1 MSEIDLSRLP
11 PPDVVE
17 RLSYQDILAAMV
29 ADLRGRDIEFTAF
42 VESDPV
48 FKMLEVAAYREF
60 LLRGRVNDAVRSVLL
75 ATAQGPD
82 LQQLGALLG
91 VERLD
96 GESDDALRRRMQ
108 LAPASYSS
116 AGPEGAYRF
125 VARSADPRVKDVGLQ
140 SPAPINVLVTVLGG
154 DHPDGAA
161 DAALVAIVEAALSG
175 EEVRPM
181 TDVVTVRGAEILP
194 YLVTAKLTVSPGPDR
209 EVVRQASE
217 DALRAYCLSVHA
229 VGATVR
235 RSALFAAAHVA
246 GVIGVTLAAPAADVV
261 ATAAQAPWCTADSRA
276 PYGAPDTHPLDGIT
290 VTVA

>member
-1 MSEIDLSRLP
+1 MSEIDLSQLP

-17 RLSYQDILAAMV
+17 RLSYRDILAAMV

-48 FKMLEVAAYREF
+48 FKVLEVAAYREY

-75 ATAQGPD
+75 ASAGGND
-82 LQQLGALLG
+82 LDQVAALLG
-91 VERLD
+91 VGRLD
-96 GESDDALRRRMQ
+96 GEGDEPLRRRAQ
-108 LAPASYSS
+108 LAPDSYAA

-125 VARSADPRVKDVGLQ
+125 FALAADPRVKDVGLE
-140 SPAPINVLVTVLGG
+140 SPAPTQVRVTVLGG

-161 DAALVAIVEAALSG
+161 DGALVATVAAALSG

-181 TDVVTVRGAEILP
+181 TDVVTVRAARVLP
-194 YLVTAKLTVSPGPDR
+194 YLVTAALDVAPGPDR
-209 EVVRQASE
+209 EVVRQAAE

-235 RSALFAAAHVA
+235 RSALFAAAHVP
-246 GVIGVTLAAPAADVV
+246 GVVGVALAAPAADVV
-261 ATAAQAPWCTADSRA
+261 ATAAQAPWCTAGSNA
-276 PYGAPDTHPLDGIT
+276 PYAAPDTHPLDGIT
-290 VTVA
+290 VTVG